1 MLVTVVMEVMV
12 VQDVEVVVVELE
24 HLRDL
29 GVKEVLV
36 VMV

>member
-24 HLRDL
+24 HLQDL